1 MLEHVGMHHFDSYF
15 ASIARLLAPNGVAL
29 IHSIGVHHNA
39 KRCNRWLKK
48 YIFPGGY
55 VPSLEQRTRA
65 AGRQGLKI
73 LDMEI
78 MRGHYAETLK

>member
-1 MLEHVGMHHFDSYF
+1 MLEHAGMRHFDSYF
-15 ASIARLLAPNGVAL
+15 ASDARLLAPNGVAL
-29 IHSIGVHHNA
+29 VHSIEVHHNS
-39 KRCNRWLKK
+39 KKCKRWLNK

-55 VPSLEQRTRA
+55 ILSLKQMTRV

-78 MRGHYAETLK
+78 MRGHYAETL